1 MLIHQALLPSC
12 WLNGEIA
19 VRAFNGLP
27 MNLLSVSS
35 HSSHA
40 GESHKVFRVPI
51 VHALQAKVLVIL
63 GLGSR
68 VPEKVLLKRLLVIVA
83 TNTELTL
90 VPQGRIPL
98 QQS

>member
-1 MLIHQALLPSC
+1 
-12 WLNGEIA
+12 
-19 VRAFNGLP
+19 

-35 HSSHA
+35 HSSHV
-40 GESHKVFRVPI
+40 GESNKVFRVPI
-51 VHALQAKVLVIL
+51 VALQAKVLVIL

-83 TNTELTL
+83 TDTELTL
-90 VPQGRIPL
+90 VPEGGIPS

>member
-1 MLIHQALLPSC
+1 MRALD
-12 WLNGEIA
+12 
-19 VRAFNGLP
+19 GLP

-40 GESHKVFRVPI
+40 GESHKVFWVPI

-83 TNTELTL
+83 TDTELTL
-90 VPQGRIPL
+90 VPERGIPS